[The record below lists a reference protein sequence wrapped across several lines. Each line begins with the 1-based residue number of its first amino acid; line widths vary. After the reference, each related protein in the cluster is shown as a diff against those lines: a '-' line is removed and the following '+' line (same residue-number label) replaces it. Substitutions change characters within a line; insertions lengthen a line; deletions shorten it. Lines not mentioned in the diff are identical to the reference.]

1 MGKLLFGTFLIG
13 VPASSIWS
21 YAKGTAAEFQMMVAA
36 MVLIVF
42 NVVFWTLFEQAGS
55 SLTLFADRNT
65 DRSVF
70 GAVQISAPQ
79 TQIFNPFFIVLLA
92 PLFSMLWTGA
102 RASAGS
108 SRRSRSSSRSR

>member
-13 VPASSIWS
+13 VPGNPHLVVRQGQPRP
-21 YAKGTAAEFQMMVAA
+21 KFQMMLAA

-70 GAVQISAPQ
+70 GLVDLRAADAELQCVL
-79 TQIFNPFFIVLLA
+79 IV
-92 PLFSMLWTGA
+92 
-102 RASAGS
+102 R
-108 SRRSRSSSRSR
+108 SRR